1 MDSWIWQAG
10 YPVISVTLDGDEL
23 VVRQRKFS
31 FLDSSDD
38 TTWMV
43 PLSYRTASGTSSLLL
58 SEDEQ
63 RVQVNTNGP
72 VIVNAGGHAFV
83 GSNTTT
89 NYGRASWVRSC
100 QLSMCSSATRWLMM
114 QLLQLRRANLTHQIF
129 STCSPSSETKMPF
142 RYGKASPQ
150 ACASSLT
157 SSVTPTNAQHSKKLS
172 VISANPHC
180 SASVPL
186 QKMKTILSAHFGV
199 SNEDRCL
206 LSSDLRRSK
215 SVVRSSTIQLPQRP
229 ILNCSPL
236 RQRSLP
242 VAATPLTT
250 SVFRWLQDLPT
261 PQEQLRN
268 LYALAEFRDAELIA
282 QTCELALSS
291 EVRTQNAPF
300 LLRACIANESNGSA
314 AAIRRRSLAGSE

>member
-1 MDSWIWQAG
+1 MEMSLSFDS
-10 YPVISVTLDGDEL
+10 E
-23 VVRQRKFS
+23 KFS

-43 PLSYRTASGTSSLLL
+43 PLSYRTASSTSSLLL

-83 GSNTTT
+83 RIEYDNELRSRITRKVLPTLDVLERYT
-89 NYGRASWVRSC
+89 LVDDAIAAVWRAAS
-100 QLSMCSSATRWLMM
+100 
-114 QLLQLRRANLTHQIF
+114 THQIF

-180 SASVPL
+180 SASVPC
-186 QKMKTILSAHFGV
+186 K
-199 SNEDRCL
+199 R
-206 LSSDLRRSK
+206 
-215 SVVRSSTIQLPQRP
+215 
-229 ILNCSPL
+229 
-236 RQRSLP
+236 
-242 VAATPLTT
+242 
-250 SVFRWLQDLPT
+250 
-261 PQEQLRN
+261 
-268 LYALAEFRDAELIA
+268 
-282 QTCELALSS
+282 
-291 EVRTQNAPF
+291 
-300 LLRACIANESNGSA
+300 
-314 AAIRRRSLAGSE
+314 